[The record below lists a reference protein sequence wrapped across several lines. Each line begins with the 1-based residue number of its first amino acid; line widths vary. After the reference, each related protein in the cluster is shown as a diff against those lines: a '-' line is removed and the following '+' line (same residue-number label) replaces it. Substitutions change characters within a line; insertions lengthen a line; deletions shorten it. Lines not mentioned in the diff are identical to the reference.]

1 MTIRHGTRYRYT
13 QGCRCDDCKN
23 ANTLYLRQRRE
34 RQLTGEVTQSESREA
49 NASPGPVE
57 SGVTAEIDG
66 LAAQARPGLAQAA
79 LALARILDNPKAIS
93 QQPAAA
99 KTLATLLDKPRSASV
114 RGRRGNLALVRT
126 MTAKDGP

>member
-1 MTIRHGTRYRYT
+1 VSHVRRTPRPVR
-13 QGCRCDDCKN
+13 
-23 ANTLYLRQRRE
+23 LSLVSPLRSTGWLPRR
-34 RQLTGEVTQSESREA
+34 A
-49 NASPGPVE
+49 
-57 SGVTAEIDG
+57 
-66 LAAQARPGLAQAA
+66 PGLAQAA

-99 KTLATLLDKPRSASV
+99 KTLATLLDKLRSASV

>member
-1 MTIRHGTRYRYT
+1 MTLRHGTRYRYT

-23 ANTLYLRQRRE
+23 ANTLYLRRRRE

-79 LALARILDNPKAIS
+79 LCLARLMDNPRAVNQHAS
-93 QQPAAA
+93 SA
-99 KTLATLLDKPRSASV
+99 KVLATLLDKLRAVSA
-114 RGRRGNLALVRT
+114 RGRRGGLALVRT
-126 MTAKDGP
+126 MTKDGA

>member
-23 ANTLYLRQRRE
+23 ANTLYLRRRRE
-34 RQLTGEVTQSESREA
+34 RQLTGEVTQSQSRGA

-66 LAAQARPGLAQAA
+66 LAAQARPRVSSGG
-79 LALARILDNPKAIS
+79 
-93 QQPAAA
+93 
-99 KTLATLLDKPRSASV
+99 T
-114 RGRRGNLALVRT
+114 
-126 MTAKDGP
+126 GPSPHFG